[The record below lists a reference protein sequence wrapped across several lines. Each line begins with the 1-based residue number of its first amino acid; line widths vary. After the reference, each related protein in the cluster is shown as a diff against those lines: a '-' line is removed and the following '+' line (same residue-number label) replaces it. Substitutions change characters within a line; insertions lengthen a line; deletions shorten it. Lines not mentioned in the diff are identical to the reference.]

1 MYESPNPQSQ
11 AIPRS
16 ECLSANFNSFME
28 ADKELHDARENV
40 ASIRVALTDG
50 EQRLLQAEQRWR
62 DQVEALG
69 KIMSSEAPKLDTTAS
84 YQGAEAQPTSM
95 GVGGSLQRRW

>member
-1 MYESPNPQSQ
+1 MYENANPTKPT

-16 ECLSANFNSFME
+16 ECLAANFNGFME

-50 EQRLLQAEQRWR
+50 EQRLLQAEQRWH

-69 KIMSSEAPKLDTTAS
+69 KIMSSEAPKMVAPPSLSGSGSTT
-84 YQGAEAQPTSM
+84 
-95 GVGGSLQRRW
+95 V